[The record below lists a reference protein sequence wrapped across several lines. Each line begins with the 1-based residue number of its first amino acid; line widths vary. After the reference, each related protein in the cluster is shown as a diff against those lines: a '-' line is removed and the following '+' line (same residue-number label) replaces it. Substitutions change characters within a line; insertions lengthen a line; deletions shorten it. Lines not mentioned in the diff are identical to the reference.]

1 VDDCPLFECFT
12 YYVNYQSV
20 SVDAL
25 GEPVGTLLT
34 ALENEDLRKERLK
47 QINYMADSG
56 FAHLPS
62 VDVAIDILLMNIARG
77 A

>member
-1 VDDCPLFECFT
+1 MDDCPLFECFT

-25 GEPVGTLLT
+25 EEPVGTLLT

-47 QINYMADSG
+47 QINCMADSR

-62 VDVAIDILLMNIARG
+62 MDVAIDVLLMNIARG

>member
-1 VDDCPLFECFT
+1 MDDCPLFECFT
-12 YYVNYQSV
+12 YYVDYQSV

-47 QINYMADSG
+47 QINCMPNSG
-56 FAHLPS
+56 FAYLPS
-62 VDVAIDILLMNIARG
+62 MDVAIDILLVNIARG
-77 A
+77 P

>member
-1 VDDCPLFECFT
+1 MFECFT
-12 YYVNYQSV
+12 YYVNYRSV
-20 SVDAL
+20 SVEAL
-25 GEPVGTLLT
+25 EEPASKLLT

-47 QINYMADSG
+47 QINCMTDSG

-62 VDVAIDILLMNIARG
+62 VDVAIDILFVNIARS